1 MLKKIPRPPRTL
13 TAPTPERSYIMRS
26 VGQAGTKPEL
36 RVREACSDLGLRYRC
51 NVKGLPGRPDLANVS
66 QGFAVLVHG
75 CFWHRHDGCRKATI
89 PKRNKSFWMDKFIDN
104 VNRDRSNAAELT
116 ARGLRV
122 VTVWECET
130 RDLNK
135 LRLLIRQRLGR
146 EDRAK

>member
-1 MLKKIPRPPRTL
+1 MKKISPRHKAVVP
-13 TAPTPERSYIMRS
+13 PTPERSYIMRS
-26 VGQAGTKPEL
+26 VGQSGTKPEL

-75 CFWHRHDGCRKATI
+75 CFWHRHDGCSRATI

-104 VNRDRSNAAELT
+104 VNRDRSNAAELA
-116 ARGLRV
+116 ARGLQV

-130 RDLNK
+130 RDLKK
-135 LRLLIRQRLGR
+135 LRLLIRQRLRR
-146 EDRAK
+146 EVRAK